1 MFMPVVSEFF
11 FFNFLIIYFKTASFK
26 NGKYKERDEMLI
38 KQYNVGTT
46 QNDIA
51 SNTLTGVNRMS
62 MLISKKFIY

>member
-1 MFMPVVSEFF
+1 M
-11 FFNFLIIYFKTASFK
+11 TASFK

-38 KQYNVGTT
+38 KQYNVRTT

-62 MLISKKFIY
+62 ILISKKLIY